1 MAKSKQT
8 LEPEDAISYQII
20 GAAIEVHRQL
30 GGPGLLENVYEEALV
45 WELEERGLQAERQ
58 LAIPIQYKGRQLASP
73 LRVDLLVEQ
82 CVIVENKSVVAYNAI
97 FEAQT
102 LTYLRLLKLRL
113 GLVINFGETF
123 VKDGV
128 HRVINTSR

>member
-1 MAKSKQT
+1 MAKGKQT

-128 HRVINTSR
+128 HRVINTPR